1 MLNSAIV
8 YAALPLA
15 IKQSELG
22 VQLRARDDTA
32 LDFLTKACAVG
43 AVVDTEGNGFDQ
55 EALPG
60 ILLARSEIE
69 DHTDTCDAV
78 VRSAAQ
84 AVTRLV
90 GVARRI
96 VMPDVKVLYEKVK
109 SEIDLRL
116 ARLTEPYAIEA
127 VITPPLFKNPLVL
140 DQLEKYENA
149 EQNNDVSIEF
159 PALSK
164 DEIRQKIATGN
175 VDLDKQVLATLGEGG
190 LESIG
195 RVWEGSTSIGF
206 IEPDYCYALYLL
218 ARAMYDEPQE
228 GVKLSLSQ
236 YNAQVSW
243 LIEQSALR
251 FLRVMQTTARDSRLK
266 LLYKG
271 CRLDSD
277 QKVILVDNNVYVEL
291 LERGLSPEAVIGNEM
306 LGRKYSVEE
315 LLTEPVATKVKETYT
330 TNMEV
335 AYATHKVE
343 SFEIARNAIGRIL
356 SYEISA
362 RAEELVVQPEVLQ
375 QRLLDKLSLL
385 CEEDIRC
392 LPELMRDLVCDVFY
406 AHTDVK
412 RYLRLLD
419 NIGKQRPDLDGRNAA
434 LIALIEYTT
443 AYVAQSIEPI
453 YSK

>member
-1 MLNSAIV
+1 MTDTYKTLENLNVLANGAQLVADIVTAVAGDEVSNHIDGELISKELIGHHAIAAFNKAFFGVNRMLNSAIV

-127 VITPPLFKNPLVL
+127 VITPPLLKNPLVL

-251 FLRVMQTTARDSRLK
+251 FCAS
-266 LLYKG
+266 
-271 CRLDSD
+271 CRPRH
-277 QKVILVDNNVYVEL
+277 E
-291 LERGLSPEAVIGNEM
+291 
-306 LGRKYSVEE
+306 
-315 LLTEPVATKVKETYT
+315 TVA
-330 TNMEV
+330 
-335 AYATHKVE
+335 
-343 SFEIARNAIGRIL
+343 
-356 SYEISA
+356 
-362 RAEELVVQPEVLQ
+362 
-375 QRLLDKLSLL
+375 
-385 CEEDIRC
+385 
-392 LPELMRDLVCDVFY
+392 
-406 AHTDVK
+406 
-412 RYLRLLD
+412 
-419 NIGKQRPDLDGRNAA
+419 
-434 LIALIEYTT
+434 
-443 AYVAQSIEPI
+443 
-453 YSK
+453 